1 MKSTYRFLAHLPA
14 VDQLRVTLDLLSNF
28 VCQFTPADLHFPLYA
43 ASPTWL
49 NGYWSS
55 GRRYTSNL
63 TAARRGVKVAAS
75 RQSTCWLREKQPEAD
90 WHSGSPT
97 TGLRLVAAPVLQWP
111 LSSLDSWIQLRFDH
125 GIWRQTSWTAV
136 ESKSN
141 SSCKHRL
148 FMTFT
153 TDAVKW

>member
-43 ASPTWL
+43 ASPTWP

-55 GRRYTSNL
+55 GRRYTSDL
-63 TAARRGVKVAAS
+63 TPARWGVKVAAS
-75 RQSTCWLREKQPEAD
+75 RQSTCWGTDSLRQIGTAGHPLAL
-90 WHSGSPT
+90 W
-97 TGLRLVAAPVLQWP
+97 LVAAPVLQWP
-111 LSSLDSWIQLRFDH
+111 LSGFMNTTTIRPCDLTLNDSR
-125 GIWRQTSWTAV
+125 TAV

-141 SSCKHRL
+141 SSCKTPL